1 MGTWF
6 GLFLDRDNE
15 IWVTGTGNDRH
26 KNGNGKP
33 IYQYKDSCIVR
44 HFRV

>member
-6 GLFLDRDNE
+6 GLFLDRDNG

-26 KNGNGKP
+26 KNGMGNPYTNIKT
-33 IYQYKDSCIVR
+33 V
-44 HFRV
+44 V